1 MIAASQYNHIKR
13 VRQIIQVFIKH
24 GFGAI
29 IDNIGIL
36 SYLKIKKKTLNNNV
50 EDKVMKLT
58 VGQRLRL
65 ALEELGPTF
74 VKLGQIISTRH
85 DLLPKDIIEELEKLQ
100 DSVPPFPFEEVK
112 NVIESELG
120 DKLENIY
127 AKFDKESLAAASIA
141 QVHLAQLLS
150 GKRVVV
156 KVQRPNIEEKIDLDI
171 KILKDIA
178 YFIDNHTK
186 YGKLYD
192 FNKMVKEFEISIK
205 NELDF
210 RIEGEN
216 AETFKNNFSKDK
228 NVSVPNI
235 SWIHTTQRVLT
246 MEYIEGIKLNDF
258 DKFDKAGIDRKE
270 IAYNLATSIFNQ
282 ILRDGF
288 FHGDPHPGN
297 IMVLEG
303 NKIVFLDL
311 GMVGKL
317 NQQRKNQFLKML
329 MGITLKNSKLII
341 EGIIGLDAIPNRIN
355 MKKLE
360 KDIDVLR
367 DKYLSIPLS
376 EIKIGEMFNEIF
388 NLAFFYNIVIPS
400 EFTMLAKSLITLE
413 GIVEKLNPDMSVLE
427 VAEPIAEKLI
437 FTLFSP
443 EKIGKEI
450 ITSIMDYGNLARKF
464 PSSMINFL
472 DMIEDEDFTMQF
484 KIKGIEDITKR
495 IDKIFNR
502 LSFSVVLLAV
512 SIIIAGIIIGS
523 SMNANIGAEMYL
535 FNITILRVGLVI
547 AALIILFLIISIL
560 RSSRL

>member
-1 MIAASQYNHIKR
+1 LIAASQYNHIKR

-192 FNKMVKEFEISIK
+192 FNKMMKEFEISIK

-450 ITSIMDYGNLARKF
+450 ITSIMDYGNLAKKF

>member
-1 MIAASQYNHIKR
+1 MAASQYNHIKR

-450 ITSIMDYGNLARKF
+450 ITSIMDYGNLAKKF

>member
-450 ITSIMDYGNLARKF
+450 ITSIMDYGNLAKKF

>member
-1 MIAASQYNHIKR
+1 
-13 VRQIIQVFIKH
+13 
-24 GFGAI
+24 
-29 IDNIGIL
+29 
-36 SYLKIKKKTLNNNV
+36 
-50 EDKVMKLT
+50 
-58 VGQRLRL
+58 
-65 ALEELGPTF
+65 
-74 VKLGQIISTRH
+74 
-85 DLLPKDIIEELEKLQ
+85 
-100 DSVPPFPFEEVK
+100 
-112 NVIESELG
+112 
-120 DKLENIY
+120 
-127 AKFDKESLAAASIA
+127 
-141 QVHLAQLLS
+141 
-150 GKRVVV
+150 
-156 KVQRPNIEEKIDLDI
+156 
-171 KILKDIA
+171 
-178 YFIDNHTK
+178 
-186 YGKLYD
+186 
-192 FNKMVKEFEISIK
+192 
-205 NELDF
+205 
-210 RIEGEN
+210 
-216 AETFKNNFSKDK
+216 
-228 NVSVPNI
+228 
-235 SWIHTTQRVLT
+235 
-246 MEYIEGIKLNDF
+246 
-258 DKFDKAGIDRKE
+258 
-270 IAYNLATSIFNQ
+270 
-282 ILRDGF
+282 
-288 FHGDPHPGN
+288 
-297 IMVLEG
+297 MVLEG

-450 ITSIMDYGNLARKF
+450 ITSIMDYGNLAKKF

>member
-288 FHGDPHPGN
+288 F
-297 IMVLEG
+297 ME
-303 NKIVFLDL
+303 
-311 GMVGKL
+311 
-317 NQQRKNQFLKML
+317 
-329 MGITLKNSKLII
+329 TLI
-341 EGIIGLDAIPNRIN
+341 R
-355 MKKLE
+355 
-360 KDIDVLR
+360 
-367 DKYLSIPLS
+367 
-376 EIKIGEMFNEIF
+376 
-388 NLAFFYNIVIPS
+388 VILW
-400 EFTMLAKSLITLE
+400 F
-413 GIVEKLNPDMSVLE
+413 
-427 VAEPIAEKLI
+427 
-437 FTLFSP
+437 
-443 EKIGKEI
+443 
-450 ITSIMDYGNLARKF
+450 
-464 PSSMINFL
+464 
-472 DMIEDEDFTMQF
+472 
-484 KIKGIEDITKR
+484 
-495 IDKIFNR
+495 
-502 LSFSVVLLAV
+502 
-512 SIIIAGIIIGS
+512 
-523 SMNANIGAEMYL
+523 
-535 FNITILRVGLVI
+535 
-547 AALIILFLIISIL
+547 
-560 RSSRL
+560 